1 VFADRVLTADAAP
14 PPLELADLVDASWL
28 LYGSLDLSGGSEFWL
43 AGRRAFRI
51 VARYR
56 EETLLGSMG
65 WLEHLFFPA
74 VAVVDAE
81 TGLVLRLTRFRGG
94 RPAARRELRDV
105 TPLEPEASFGFTP
118 PDGLPVRDAE
128 TTREQSP
135 WERRARSTGRPD

>member
-1 VFADRVLTADAAP
+1 
-14 PPLELADLVDASWL
+14 VDASWL
-28 LYGSLDLSGGSEFWL
+28 LYGSLDLSGGSEVWL
-43 AGRRAFRI
+43 AGRRAYRI

-56 EETLLGSMG
+56 EETLAGSTG
-65 WLEHLFFPA
+65 WLEHLFYPA

-128 TTREQSP
+128 TPREQSP
-135 WERRARSTGRPD
+135 WEWWARSTGRPD